1 MGELYRVLLP
11 GYNQLQKI
19 LRHCALFWLKWSVH
33 DLVLVISLH
42 PLSKLKA
49 IEDCMLKTWRNI
61 FEWKGGGRSV
71 SYVSQTCDQQRF
83 EVRKVVCLR
92 SVSIFLQLVVAR
104 SNRRNKTTK
113 RNIEETK
120 RRDEWQIETRKR
132 RQRSEGTMGPSN
144 EVTRRNGKI

>member
-1 MGELYRVLLP
+1 MGELYRVLFP
-11 GYNQLQKI
+11 GYNQSQKI
-19 LRHCALFWLKWSVH
+19 LRHCAVFWLKWSVH

-83 EVRKVVCLR
+83 EVRKVVFLR

-132 RQRSEGTMGPSN
+132 RQRSDGTKQRSDTKKRQM
-144 EVTRRNGKI
+144 

>member
-1 MGELYRVLLP
+1 MGELYRVLFP

-19 LRHCALFWLKWSVH
+19 LRHCAVFWLKWSVH

-71 SYVSQTCDQQRF
+71 SYVSQTCDQ
-83 EVRKVVCLR
+83 
-92 SVSIFLQLVVAR
+92 
-104 SNRRNKTTK
+104 
-113 RNIEETK
+113 
-120 RRDEWQIETRKR
+120 
-132 RQRSEGTMGPSN
+132 
-144 EVTRRNGKI
+144 